1 MSEKP
6 KLVRAG
12 IGIMVMKDRKV
23 LLGRRHSDP
32 EKADSLLHGEGQWTL
47 PGGKLDFGDTIPGGA
62 AREVKEETNIDVKEL
77 EAFCVTNERVHD
89 AHFVTVGLIAREFE
103 GEPKV
108 MEPDEIV
115 EWKWFSLDELPSPIF
130 LPSEKM
136 IKNYKDKAVYKH

>member
-12 IGIMVMKDRKV
+12 IGVMLLKDGKV

-32 EKADSLLHGEGQWTL
+32 EKADSLLHGEGQWTF
-47 PGGKLDFGDTIPGGA
+47 PGGKLDFHDTIPGGA
-62 AREVKEETNIDVKEL
+62 ARELEEETGIKAKEL
-77 EAFCVTNERVHD
+77 EVFSVTNERVHD

-103 GEPKV
+103 GEPRV

-115 EWKWFSLDELPSPIF
+115 EWKWFGLDELPKNIFSPTG
-130 LPSEKM
+130 KM
-136 IKNYKDKAVYKH
+136 IRNYKEKAIYKH